1 MHVLN
6 HVGKYFKVRGPLNV
20 ARPVQGW
27 PLIVQ
32 AGASD
37 SWGRQLAAETAEMIF
52 SPGGL
57 IADCQSYYNDVKA
70 RAAVAGRDPEHVK
83 ILTGC
88 LVVVGDTDAEA
99 RAKRAKLDSL
109 VHPDSGA
116 LLRCRSIGMDASKFD
131 LNAPLPDIPETN
143 QSKSGRDRVV
153 ARARRDNLTV
163 GQLAQILGAY
173 GGLSMVGT
181 AKTIADKMEEYF
193 DAKAC
198 DGFNIMFPWVPGGLD
213 EFVDHVVPELQ
224 RRGVFRKEY
233 EGKTLRENL
242 GLPRPPNRFFLKDGG
257 VQMTQ
262 PRLGGHILAAAL
274 VAQGIDHV
282 FEVPGESF
290 LDTLDGL
297 HDTSNSLKLVT
308 CRFEA
313 GAVNMAEAYGKLKG
327 RPAAAMVTR
336 GPGACHGSIGVHIAM
351 QDSTPMLLFVG
362 QIPHE
367 DTGRDAFQEVD
378 YRQMFA
384 PLAKWVTQIDHAH
397 RIPEIV
403 AHAVDVAVSG
413 RPGPVV
419 IALSEE
425 MQKHSVSVPDLKRV
439 PVSPAHPDPAALQ
452 KLRAMLAMAAK
463 RPIAVVGGSCWTEA
477 GRAALGNFLVRNNI
491 PVTVGFRRQAH
502 YDGAQANFA
511 GDLGVGSDPG
521 LIRKIAEADLILAL
535 GSRLGDAVT
544 QGYTLLDMA
553 GAVPIIQVLPDGAE
567 IGRVFRP
574 ALGIVSDLNVFAH
587 EVAAL
592 EPVTASWS
600 AWTRELRS
608 LREAQRAVPNYEGGL
623 NLGTVMR
630 ELETMLSEDAI
641 VTTDAGNFAGWAT
654 RFLNFSDRQRYI
666 GPTNGAMGYSVP
678 AAIGASITFPGR
690 MVVSMVGDGGF
701 MMTGQELATA
711 FHHGSA
717 PIVLV
722 FNNNQFGTIR
732 MHQERAYPWRVS
744 GTQVTNPDFSKYI
757 EAFGGHGEVVSET
770 AAFAPAFRRAVG
782 SGKPAVIELRM
793 NPDQITT
800 RATVAD
806 LRAGKPPPPS
816 TSGA

>member
-1 MHVLN
+1 
-6 HVGKYFKVRGPLNV
+6 
-20 ARPVQGW
+20 
-27 PLIVQ
+27 
-32 AGASD
+32 
-37 SWGRQLAAETAEMIF
+37 
-52 SPGGL
+52 
-57 IADCQSYYNDVKA
+57 
-70 RAAVAGRDPEHVK
+70 
-83 ILTGC
+83 
-88 LVVVGDTDAEA
+88 
-99 RAKRAKLDSL
+99 
-109 VHPDSGA
+109 
-116 LLRCRSIGMDASKFD
+116 
-131 LNAPLPDIPETN
+131 
-143 QSKSGRDRVV
+143 
-153 ARARRDNLTV
+153 
-163 GQLAQILGAY
+163 
-173 GGLSMVGT
+173 
-181 AKTIADKMEEYF
+181 
-193 DAKAC
+193 
-198 DGFNIMFPWVPGGLD
+198 
-213 EFVDHVVPELQ
+213 
-224 RRGVFRKEY
+224 
-233 EGKTLRENL
+233 
-242 GLPRPPNRFFLKDGG
+242 
-257 VQMTQ
+257 MTTMK
-262 PRLGGHILAAAL
+262 PRLGGHVLAAAL

-297 HDTSNSLKLVT
+297 HDTGDKMKLVT

-336 GPGACHGSIGVHIAM
+336 GPGACHGSIGVHVAM

-403 AHAVDVAVSG
+403 AHAVDVATSG

-425 MQKHSVSVPDLKRV
+425 MQKHMVSVPDLGRV
-439 PVSPAHPDPAALQ
+439 PVSVAHPDPAALT
-452 KLRAMLAMAAK
+452 KMRAMIAGAK
-463 RPIAVVGGSCWTEA
+463 RPVAVVGGSCWTEA
-477 GRAALGNFLVRNNI
+477 GRAALGRFLLANDI

-502 YDGAQANFA
+502 YDGSQPNFA

-521 LIRKIAEADLILAL
+521 LIRKFKEADLILAL

-544 QGYTLLDMA
+544 QGYTLLNMA
-553 GAVPIIQVLPDGAE
+553 GAAPIIQVLPEGSD

-574 ALGIVSDLNVFAH
+574 ALGIVSDLNAFAH
-587 EVAAL
+587 AVSDLA
-592 EPVTASWS
+592 PVPPAWS
-600 AWTRELRS
+600 DWTRELRS
-608 LREAQRAVPNYEGGL
+608 LREAQRAVPNYEGTL

-630 ELETMLSEDAI
+630 ELETLMTEDAI

-654 RFLNFSDRQRYI
+654 RFLNFSDKQRYI

-678 AAIGASITFPGR
+678 AAIGASIVYPGR
-690 MVVSMVGDGGF
+690 MVISMVGDGGF

-711 FHHGSA
+711 FHHGAA

-732 MHQERAYPWRVS
+732 MHQERAYPWRVT
-744 GTQVTNPDFSKYI
+744 GTQVTNPDFAKYI

-770 AAFAPAFRRAVG
+770 GAFTPAFQRARA

-793 NPDQITT
+793 NPDQINT

-806 LRAGKPPPPS
+806 LRAGKPKP
-816 TSGA
+816 A

>member
-1 MHVLN
+1 M
-6 HVGKYFKVRGPLNV
+6 
-20 ARPVQGW
+20 
-27 PLIVQ
+27 
-32 AGASD
+32 S
-37 SWGRQLAAETAEMIF
+37 
-52 SPGGL
+52 
-57 IADCQSYYNDVKA
+57 
-70 RAAVAGRDPEHVK
+70 
-83 ILTGC
+83 
-88 LVVVGDTDAEA
+88 
-99 RAKRAKLDSL
+99 
-109 VHPDSGA
+109 
-116 LLRCRSIGMDASKFD
+116 
-131 LNAPLPDIPETN
+131 
-143 QSKSGRDRVV
+143 
-153 ARARRDNLTV
+153 
-163 GQLAQILGAY
+163 
-173 GGLSMVGT
+173 
-181 AKTIADKMEEYF
+181 
-193 DAKAC
+193 
-198 DGFNIMFPWVPGGLD
+198 
-213 EFVDHVVPELQ
+213 
-224 RRGVFRKEY
+224 
-233 EGKTLRENL
+233 TL
-242 GLPRPPNRFFLKDGG
+242 K
-257 VQMTQ
+257 
-262 PRLGGHILAAAL
+262 PRLGGHVLASAL

-297 HDTSNSLKLVT
+297 HDVGDRLKLIT

-313 GAVNMAEAYGKLKG
+313 GAVNMAEAYGKLTG

-336 GPGACHGSIGVHIAM
+336 GPGACHGAIGVHVAM

-403 AHAVDVAVSG
+403 AHAVDVATSG

-425 MQKHSVSVPDLKRV
+425 MQKDLVSVRDIPRAD
-439 PVSPAHPDPAALQ
+439 VSVAFPDPAQLA
-452 KLRAMLAMAAK
+452 KMRAMIAAAK
-463 RPIAVVGGSCWTEA
+463 RPLAVVGGSCWTDA
-477 GRAALGNFLVRNNI
+477 GRAALGQFLTRNNI

-502 YDGAQANFA
+502 YDGSQANFA

-521 LIRKIAEADLILAL
+521 LIRKIAECDLLIAI

-553 GAVPIIQVLPDGAE
+553 GDKPIIQVLPEGSE

-587 EVAAL
+587 AAL
-592 EPVTASWS
+592 GLDPVTPTWS
-600 AWTRELRS
+600 AWTSELRS
-608 LREAQRAVPNYEGGL
+608 LREAQRAVPNYDGTL

-630 ELETMLSEDAI
+630 ELETLMTEDAI

-654 RFLNFSDRQRYI
+654 RFLNFSDKQRYI

-678 AAIGASITFPGR
+678 AAIGAAITYPGR
-690 MVVSMVGDGGF
+690 QVISMVGDGGF

-711 FHHGSA
+711 FHHGAA

-732 MHQERAYPWRVS
+732 MHQERAYPWRIT
-744 GTQVTNPDFSKYI
+744 GTQVTNPDFAKYI
-757 EAFGGHGEVVSET
+757 EAFGGHGEVVSDT
-770 AAFAPAFRRAVG
+770 AAFGPAFRRAVA
-782 SGKPAVIELRM
+782 SGKPALIELRM
-793 NPDQITT
+793 NPEQINT

-806 LRAGKPPPPS
+806 LRAGKTPPPG
-816 TSGA
+816 TNG